1 MRRQLIV
8 GMPASGKSTFIAALR
23 HLLIADEVATELELT
38 ALSDDESHVNAL
50 EADWLACREVQR
62 TKTATEGWVEFRV
75 RNRTTGAEA
84 VLSVPD
90 LRGETFEQPLCAG
103 RCNRELYDSLGD
115 ADALLL
121 FTNADRPEDAGLISD
136 FNDMLDDVEQP
147 AESKPSPKPMPVP
160 FDPMAMPEEAK
171 IVEFLQ
177 MANRRPLRPRLRRI
191 GIVISAWDVVSGGVT
206 PEEWFAEHRPM
217 IDQFFS
223 NNADL
228 WELRLYGVSAI
239 GGKLPR
245 DRKKLDRMKPSERII
260 LVGEQTAAHD
270 LTSPLSWLG
279 AA

>member
-1 MRRQLIV
+1 MKRQLIV

-23 HLLIADEVATELELT
+23 HLLVANEVATELELT
-38 ALSDDESHVNAL
+38 ALSDDESHVNTL
-50 EADWLACREVQR
+50 EADWLACKEVQR
-62 TKTATEGWVEFRV
+62 TKTVTEGWVEFRV
-75 RNRTTGAEA
+75 RNRATGAEA

-103 RCNRELYDSLGD
+103 RCNRELYDALRD

-121 FTNADRPEDAGLISD
+121 FTNADRPDDSGLISD
-136 FNDMLDDVEQP
+136 FNDMLDDVEP
-147 AESKPSPKPMPVP
+147 TAGRKPGSKPVP

-177 MANRRPLRPRLRRI
+177 LANRRPLRPTLRRI
-191 GIVISAWDVVSGGVT
+191 GIVISAWDVVPNGST
-206 PEEWFAEHRPM
+206 PEKWFAERRPM
-217 IDQFFS
+217 IDQFLS

-228 WELRLYGVSAI
+228 WQVRLYGVSAI

-245 DRKKLDRMKPSERII
+245 DKKKLDRMKPSERII

>member
-23 HLLIADEVATELELT
+23 HLLIADEVATALELT
-38 ALSDDESHVNAL
+38 ALSDNERHVNTL
-50 EADWLACREVQR
+50 EADWLACTEVQR

-75 RNRTTGAEA
+75 RDRATGCEA
-84 VLSVPD
+84 ILSVPD

-103 RCNRELYDSLGD
+103 RCDRELYEALDD

-121 FTNADRPEDAGLISD
+121 FTNADRPDDASLISD
-136 FNDMLDDVEQP
+136 FNDMFDD
-147 AESKPSPKPMPVP
+147 AEPQTEKKAGSKPAP
-160 FDPMAMPEEAK
+160 FDPTAMPEEAK

-177 MANRRPLRPRLRRI
+177 MANRRPLRPKLRKI
-191 GIVISAWDVVSGGVT
+191 GIVISAWDLVSTDVT
-206 PEEWFAEHRPM
+206 PEKWFAEHRPM
-217 IDQFFS
+217 IDQFLS

-239 GGKLPR
+239 GGRLPR
-245 DRKKLDRMKPSERII
+245 DKKKLNKMKPSKRII
-260 LVGEQTAAHD
+260 LVGEQTTAHD

-279 AA
+279 AT

>member
-1 MRRQLIV
+1 MKRQLII

-23 HLLIADEVATELELT
+23 HLLIADEIETELELT
-38 ALSDDESHVNAL
+38 ALSDDESHVNTL
-50 EADWLACREVQR
+50 EADWLACKEVQR

-75 RNRTTGAEA
+75 RNRATGAEA

-103 RCNRELYDSLGD
+103 RCDRELYDALGG

-121 FTNADRPEDAGLISD
+121 FTNADRPDDAGLISD
-136 FNDMLDDVEQP
+136 FNDMLDDAEP
-147 AESKPSPKPMPVP
+147 AAGGKPQSKPKQIP
-160 FDPMAMPEEAK
+160 FDPMSMPEEAK

-206 PEEWFAEHRPM
+206 PEEWFAERRPM
-217 IDQFFS
+217 IDQFLS

-239 GGKLPR
+239 GGRLPR
-245 DRKKLDRMKPSERII
+245 DRKKLGKMKPSERII
-260 LVGEQTAAHD
+260 LVGERTSPHD

>member
-23 HLLIADEVATELELT
+23 HLLVADEVATELELT
-38 ALSDDESHVNAL
+38 ALSDEESHVNEL

-75 RNRTTGAEA
+75 RNRATGAQS

-103 RCNRELYDSLGD
+103 RCNRELYDALGD

-121 FTNADRPEDAGLISD
+121 FTNADRPDDASLISD
-136 FNDMLDDVEQP
+136 FNDMLDGLEQP
-147 AESKPSPKPMPVP
+147 AGKNPGPMPVP
-160 FDPMAMPEEAK
+160 FDPMAMPEETK

-177 MANRRPLRPRLRRI
+177 MANRRPLRPKLRRI
-191 GIVISAWDVVSGGVT
+191 GIVVSAWDVVSDAST
-206 PEEWFAEHRPM
+206 PEEWFAERRPM
-217 IDQFFS
+217 IDQFLS

-228 WELRLYGVSAI
+228 WEVRLYGVSAI

-245 DRKKLDRMKPSERII
+245 DRKKLNKMKPSERIV
-260 LVGEQTAAHD
+260 LVGEQTAPHD
-270 LTSPLSWLG
+270 LTAPLSWLG

>member
-23 HLLIADEVATELELT
+23 HLLIAGEVATELELT

-50 EADWLACREVQR
+50 EADWLVCKEVQR
-62 TKTATEGWVEFRV
+62 TKPATEGWVEFRV
-75 RNRTTGAEA
+75 RSRATGAEA

-90 LRGETFEQPLCAG
+90 LRGETFEEPLCTG
-103 RCNRELYDSLGD
+103 RCNRQLYEALAE

-121 FTNADRPEDAGLISD
+121 FTNADRPDDAGLISD
-136 FNDMLDDVEQP
+136 LNDMMDGAAP
-147 AESKPSPKPMPVP
+147 AANGKSHRKVKLAP

-177 MANRRPLRPRLRRI
+177 MANRRPLEPKLRRL

-206 PEEWFAEHRPM
+206 PEDWFAEHRPM
-217 IDQFFS
+217 IDQFLS
-223 NNADL
+223 NNTDV
-228 WELRLYGVSAI
+228 WEVRLYGVSAI

-245 DRKKLDRMKPSERII
+245 DRKKLDRMKPSKRII
-260 LVGEQTAAHD
+260 LVGEQTSAHD

>member
-38 ALSDDESHVNAL
+38 TLSDDESHVNAL

-75 RNRTTGAEA
+75 RNRATGAEA

-103 RCNRELYDSLGD
+103 RCNRELYDALGD

-121 FTNADRPEDAGLISD
+121 FTNADRPDDASLISD
-136 FNDMLDDVEQP
+136 FNDMLDDVELSAGRKQ
-147 AESKPSPKPMPVP
+147 KPVP

-171 IVEFLQ
+171 IIEFLQ
-177 MANRRPLRPRLRRI
+177 MANRRPLRQRLRRI

-217 IDQFFS
+217 IDQFLS